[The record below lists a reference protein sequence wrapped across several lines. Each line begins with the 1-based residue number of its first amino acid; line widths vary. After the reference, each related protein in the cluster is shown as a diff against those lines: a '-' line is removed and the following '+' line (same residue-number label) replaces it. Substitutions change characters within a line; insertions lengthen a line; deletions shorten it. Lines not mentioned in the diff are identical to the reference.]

1 MRSRIQLAFV
11 MLGAGAVVAAAGLPA
26 MAQNTPITDEF
37 GATGTSPNAAAWLEA
52 INEQYGLP
60 TETPITDA
68 QGITTGTEVAV
79 WAEAIRG
86 EYGIPGEGVEAGTPV
101 TDEFGATGTSPD
113 SAAWYESMKETY
125 GIGTGL

>member
-1 MRSRIQLAFV
+1 MRSRIHFGLV
-11 MLGAGAVVAAAGLPA
+11 MVGAGAIALASSLTLPA
-26 MAQNTPITDEF
+26 MAQSGGTPITDEF

-68 QGITTGTEVAV
+68 QGTDVPV

-86 EYGIPGEGVEAGTPV
+86 EYGITSEGTPV
-101 TDEFGATGTSPD
+101 TDEFGATGSSPD
-113 SAAWYESMKETY
+113 SATWYEGMKEQY
-125 GIGTGL
+125 GIGL